1 MKIQK
6 YYREQIDQQDQV
18 KSLLDMD
25 MKRVYNSLDK
35 PTQKE
40 DESMARILVIGKS
53 ERALLGLT
61 ASVAGLSHF
70 VKSAWNEESLAD
82 AVANG
87 SPDLVIIDLGQ
98 KDSSLDSAKNLIAS
112 YDQVAEAPRL
122 SVVASTTV
130 RGVES
135 KYIDDFILDPYE
147 VSELSLRILRL
158 LDRNQ
163 RLRKGKVIAC
173 EGLEIDTE
181 SFEVT
186 VDNRE
191 LALTFKEFELL
202 RFLTSHP
209 GRVHT
214 REALLNQVW
223 GYEYFGGLRTVDVHV
238 RRIRAKLGPKYEQ
251 FIQTVHGVGY
261 KFVP

>member
-1 MKIQK
+1 MDRT
-6 YYREQIDQQDQV
+6 YNDLDER
-18 KSLLDMD
+18 SL
-25 MKRVYNSLDK
+25 
-35 PTQKE
+35 PE
-40 DESMARILVIGKS
+40 DESMARVLVVGKG
-53 ERALLGLT
+53 ERDLLGLA

-70 VKSAWNEESLAD
+70 VKSAWDDTSLAD

-87 SPDLVIIDLGQ
+87 SPDLVLIDVRQG
-98 KDSSLDSAKNLIAS
+98 DSSLTSAKDLIAS

-122 SVVASTTV
+122 AVVESTNTQ
-130 RGVES
+130 GIHS
-135 KYIDDFILDPYE
+135 KYIDDFILDPFE
-147 VSELSLRILRL
+147 LSELALRITRL

-163 RLRKGKVIAC
+163 RLRAGKLLGYD
-173 EGLEIDTE
+173 GLVIDTE

-186 VDNRE
+186 IDSRQ

-202 RFLTSHP
+202 RFLAAHP

-238 RRIRAKLGPKYEQ
+238 RRIRAKLGAKHENL
-251 FIQTVHGVGY
+251 IQTVHGVGY
-261 KFVP
+261 KFVVA

>member
-1 MKIQK
+1 MDRA
-6 YYREQIDQQDQV
+6 YNG
-18 KSLLDMD
+18 LDG
-25 MKRVYNSLDK
+25 STS
-35 PTQKE
+35 PE
-40 DESMARILVIGKS
+40 DESMARILVIGNS
-53 ERALLGLT
+53 ERSLLSLT

-70 VKSAWNEESLAD
+70 VKSAWDEDSLAD

-87 SPDLVIIDLGQ
+87 SPDVVVIDISQADP
-98 KDSSLDSAKNLIAS
+98 SLDFAKNLIAS

-122 SVVASTTV
+122 AVVASTNAQ
-130 RGVES
+130 GVES
-135 KYIDDFILDPYE
+135 KYVDDFILDPFD
-147 VSELSLRILRL
+147 SAELSLRILRL

-163 RLRKGKVIAC
+163 RLRAGKVLTC
-173 EGLEIDTE
+173 DGLEIDTE

-186 VDNRE
+186 VDSRQ

-202 RFLTSHP
+202 RFLASHP

-238 RRIRAKLGPKYEQ
+238 RRIRAKLGISYEHL
-251 FIQTVHGVGY
+251 IQTVHGVGY